1 METDSPLGYTEPI
14 EKHLLLLLYAG
25 GKPVKGD
32 IWLQKELFLISRNV
46 DELKEEFDAYLLGPF
61 SETVY
66 EYKEQ
71 LKVSNYILQDREG
84 SRLTEKGRQIASKL
98 WEAISEEEKQMIAD
112 AKTFLND
119 LSRDELLVFIYSTF
133 REFTDESIVR
143 EEIEKKKLPV
153 AISLFRKHKVSLERA
168 SKIAEV
174 ALQEFASI
182 LKDRSI
188 PAYDYPDEE
197 LLEELQSSEAGR
209 S

>member
-1 METDSPLGYTEPI
+1 METDSPLEYTEPI
-14 EKHLLLLLYAG
+14 EKYLLLLLHARR
-25 GKPVKGD
+25 KPIKGD
-32 IWLQKELFLISRNV
+32 IWLQKELFLISRNI

-71 LKVSNYILQDREG
+71 LKVSGYILQDKEG
-84 SRLTEKGRQIASKL
+84 FRLTDKGGQIASKL
-98 WEAISEEEKQMIAD
+98 WEDTSAEEKQMIID

-133 REFTDESIVR
+133 RDFTDESIVR

-153 AISLFRKHKVSLERA
+153 AISLFRKRKVSLERA

-174 ALQEFASI
+174 TLQEFASI

-188 PAYDYPDEE
+188 PAYDYSDEE
-197 LLEELQSSEAGR
+197 LLEELQSSETDR